1 MESRSSGVPAPAPHE
16 LRRERLLE
24 ALHKH
29 RARPLVLLVAAAGY
43 GKSTL
48 AATYA
53 RDSGAAVVWLSL
65 EPTDRDSRRLF
76 ARLADA
82 FDDGFDDRASVA
94 ELRRGLAEGAQG
106 VGLARL
112 LLSDLARAPAGF
124 IVVLDDFHLVGEAEE
139 VVNAVDAL
147 IRDLPETGQ
156 VVITAREAPALSMT
170 RLVIEGA
177 VFPLGAEDLR
187 FSEDETRDLRA
198 TIGGD
203 NSRDEQA
210 EGWVAGILLGGAPRQ
225 LGVGGG
231 SLLGT
236 YVEREVLSRLSPTEQ
251 GWLEMLS
258 VFDTITP
265 RAAERMLGPGPWP
278 NRLLGLTERCPFLVA
293 GQDSTYRLHGLVR
306 ETVLNRLR
314 RSSDDRATQAWTVL
328 RQLAEEV
335 FDIFGVVRAATEL
348 GQLDSAVEL
357 VRRAALEVL
366 QSGRWPAVLV
376 TLELLPEVVRRA
388 DPELSLI
395 EAHALLNTGHP
406 EQAYRAAEDAL
417 QHGGRTD
424 NVAVQISA
432 IVQLATITLANDM
445 AAAWDWLSAADHLLR
460 HSELPTERRRLLE
473 GRALGVRGICAT
485 LRGDIAEAR
494 ESFENG
500 VRQLSLLGPS
510 RELAVLQQNYGTFC
524 NRTGDYTTAHAALAL
539 AAAYWRRVSDGNG
552 RALSQIVLGDMH
564 LRLGNLDAAGAELN
578 DGLAAARSV
587 GALRLEAHAVAS
599 LGQWHRANGRI
610 TDAVKAF
617 DEGLRLAEENVER
630 ELLAEAL
637 VWRAETALL
646 QDDLPT
652 ARQMLARAQAES
664 QRVGSN
670 TAVASVDRA
679 LGRLHLVDGAG
690 ERATDHL
697 AAALERGGD
706 GWGPDQR
713 AETLYWLGTAYL
725 HLGRA
730 QRASS
735 FLEQAIA
742 VAEEANLPALLAGPA
757 AEDPRLL
764 QHGRQVGLN
773 PIVLAEV
780 ERLSATRRPWTGVV
794 APAPL
799 SVVAEN
805 ELPRLEVQLFG
816 AFVLHRDGQLVANV
830 TRKVDRARELL
841 ALLILNPQ
849 GLPDETIA
857 EHMWPEMKRQR
868 ALHNLQMAAYSL
880 RDDLGSKAAVRYGA
894 HSYQLNPQLELVA
907 DVRAFEASLAR
918 ARGATGETLI
928 QALSRAL
935 ELYRGSVL
943 AEAAWQWLEPV
954 RAAYRSRYVLAALQL
969 AEVLAPL
976 DAARSD
982 GLAEAV
988 LAVAPDSDEAYERL
1002 ILNAR
1007 RSRDFDAIR
1016 RLVRRYEKAAAQH
1029 GFPVNP
1035 HLTDEQ
1041 GGSAGARAAR

>member
-1 MESRSSGVPAPAPHE
+1 MPVLSPEVALKRGILYATVESRSSGVPAPAPHE

-65 EPTDRDSRRLF
+65 QPTDRDSRRLF

-82 FDDGFDDRASVA
+82 FDAGFDDPASVA
-94 ELRRGLAEGAQG
+94 ELRRGLEDGAEG

-112 LLSDLARAPAGF
+112 LLGDLTRAPAGF
-124 IVVLDDFHLVGEAEE
+124 ILVLDDFHLVGEAEE

-156 VVITAREAPALSMT
+156 VVITTREAPALSMT
-170 RLVIEGA
+170 RLVVEGA

-265 RAAERMLGPGPWP
+265 RGAERMLGAGPWP
-278 NRLLGLTERCPFLVA
+278 SRLLGLAERCPFLVA
-293 GQDSTYRLHGLVR
+293 GQDNSYRLHGLVR

-314 RSSDDRATQAWTVL
+314 RSSDDRATHAWSVV
-328 RQLAEEV
+328 RQLAEEA
-335 FDIFGVVRAATEL
+335 FDIFGVVRASQEL
-348 GQLDSAVEL
+348 GQLDGAVEL

-395 EAHALLNTGHP
+395 EARALLNTGHL

-417 QHGGRTD
+417 QYGGRTGK
-424 NVAVQISA
+424 VEVQISA
-432 IVQLATITLANDM
+432 LIELATVTVVNDT
-445 AAAWDWLSAADHLLR
+445 AAAWDWLSATDHLLR
-460 HSELPTERRRLLE
+460 HTELPTNLRRSLE

-485 LRGDIAEAR
+485 LRGDIVEAR

-500 VRQLSLLGPS
+500 LRQLSLLGPS
-510 RELAVLQQNYGTFC
+510 RDLALVQQNYGSFC
-524 NRTGDYTTAHAALAL
+524 NRTGDYATAQASLAL
-539 AAAYWRRVSDGNG
+539 AASYWRRVSDGNG

-564 LRLGNLDAAGAELN
+564 LRLGNLEAAGAELN

-587 GALRLEAHAVAS
+587 GALRWEAHAVAS

-610 TDAVKAF
+610 VDAVTAF

-630 ELLAEAL
+630 ELLADTL
-637 VWRAETALL
+637 VWRAEAALL

-664 QRVGSN
+664 QRVGS
-670 TAVASVDRA
+670 TSALASADRA

-697 AAALERGGD
+697 AAALQRGGD
-706 GWGPDQR
+706 AWGPDQR

-725 HLGRA
+725 DLGRA

-735 FLEQAIA
+735 YLEQAIA

-764 QHGRQVGLN
+764 QHGRQIGLN

-780 ERLSATRRPWTGVV
+780 ERLSATRRPWTGVEPI
-794 APAPL
+794 AAL

-816 AFVLHRDGQLVANV
+816 SFVLHRDGQLVANV

-894 HSYQLNPQLELVA
+894 RTRS
-907 DVRAFEASLAR
+907 S
-918 ARGATGETLI
+918 
-928 QALSRAL
+928 S
-935 ELYRGSVL
+935 
-943 AEAAWQWLEPV
+943 WWLMS
-954 RAAYRSRYVLAALQL
+954 ARSRRRWPER
-969 AEVLAPL
+969 AEPP
-976 DAARSD
+976 ARPS
-982 GLAEAV
+982 
-988 LAVAPDSDEAYERL
+988 S
-1002 ILNAR
+1002 R
-1007 RSRDFDAIR
+1007 RSQR
-1016 RLVRRYEKAAAQH
+1016 
-1029 GFPVNP
+1029 P
-1035 HLTDEQ
+1035 
-1041 GGSAGARAAR
+1041 